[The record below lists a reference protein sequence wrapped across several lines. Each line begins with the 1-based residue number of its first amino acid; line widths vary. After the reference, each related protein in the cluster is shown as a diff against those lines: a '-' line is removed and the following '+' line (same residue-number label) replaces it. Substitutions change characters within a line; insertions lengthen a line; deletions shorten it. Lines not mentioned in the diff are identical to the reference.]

1 MSNSNT
7 LIWRYSEWEIKIQIR
22 WKTLYT
28 KFDWNKDR
36 NKANRNVFHKTHR
49 ATVLK
54 YRTVS
59 IIPGKG
65 SKNKT
70 VINT

>member
-1 MSNSNT
+1 MT
-7 LIWRYSEWEIKIQIR
+7 LLRMRDKSKLDGKLCTLNLTEIRIEVKQIEMFSIR
-22 WKTLYT
+22 S
-28 KFDWNKDR
+28 
-36 NKANRNVFHKTHR
+36 HR